1 MNLFLLYPGL
11 CCSLRQT
18 WRSSFAEGPQTR
30 NRLSIIL
37 SLKLLKTQPGS
48 ICSARLRIRVSLS
61 DCSLLVRST
70 SSSFPPLIF
79 TSSWIVSVLKLV
91 PLPLPPS
98 PVLSPFCH
106 HFFLFLF
113 LAIYWVFIVS
123 SFTTICAF
131 FLSCVLTVSCVFFF
145 LLDTI
150 ERITAIDLS
159 PWQLPCMLVSFCLVL
174 MWSHSFFYL
183 SAPIAVE
190 QSIGIYQMKCA
201 CEIIFKS
208 TWLKSLRAKNQMK
221 TLRH

>member
-1 MNLFLLYPGL
+1 MNGWDSKVANSCRKVYQLLTKKIPASSSRILITQPYCLCIGLCMNLFLLYPGL

-113 LAIYWVFIVS
+113 LAIY
-123 SFTTICAF
+123 
-131 FLSCVLTVSCVFFF
+131 
-145 LLDTI
+145 
-150 ERITAIDLS
+150 
-159 PWQLPCMLVSFCLVL
+159 
-174 MWSHSFFYL
+174 
-183 SAPIAVE
+183 
-190 QSIGIYQMKCA
+190 
-201 CEIIFKS
+201 
-208 TWLKSLRAKNQMK
+208 
-221 TLRH
+221 